1 MTPSDILTL
10 TREGLL
16 VVLWVSLPV
25 VIVSTMTALVVA
37 TLQTVTQ
44 IQDQS
49 IGQSLRQIAVMLCIV
64 VTAGWCGLQVQGFAE
79 HAFQV
84 LGALP

>member
-1 MTPSDILTL
+1 MTPTDILTL

-25 VIVSTMTALVVA
+25 VLVSTVTALGVA

-44 IQDQS
+44 LQDQS
-49 IGQSLRQIAVMLCIV
+49 IGQSVRQVAVMLCIV
-64 VTAGWCGLQVQGFAE
+64 VTAGWCGMQVQTFAE

-84 LGALP
+84 LGSLP

>member
-1 MTPSDILTL
+1 MTPSDILTI

-16 VVLWVSLPV
+16 LVLWASLPIV
-25 VIVSTMTALVVA
+25 LVSTFTALAVA

-49 IGQSLRQIAVMLCIV
+49 ISQSVRQIAVMLTVV
-64 VTAGWCGLQVQGFAE
+64 VTAGWAGRQILGFAE
-79 HAFQV
+79 RALQV
-84 LGALP
+84 VSTLP